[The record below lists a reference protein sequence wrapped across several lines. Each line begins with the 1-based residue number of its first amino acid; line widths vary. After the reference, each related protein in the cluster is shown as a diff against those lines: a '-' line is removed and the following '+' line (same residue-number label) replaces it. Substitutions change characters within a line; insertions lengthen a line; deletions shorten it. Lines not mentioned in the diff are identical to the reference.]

1 MTDSSTSSTGKRRG
15 RAMLI
20 MAVCALMW
28 SIGGIFIKLI
38 SWSPLLIAGT
48 RSLIAAAIIGLYML
62 VTKTPFKL
70 RGYSVGAGIGL
81 SCSCM
86 FFVMANKLTTA
97 ANAIVLQYAAP
108 VFILIMTSLIFKQKL
123 HRKEIIT
130 VAITMAGI
138 ILFFFDQLSPGNII
152 GNIFGILAG
161 VFLALMFVMTG
172 QARNDDSI
180 RMSGILIAHCLTAI
194 VGIPLGIPG
203 TSSVNGE
210 EIFFLIILGVF
221 QLGIPYVL
229 YAIASGDCPPLA
241 CSLIGM
247 LEPLFN
253 PVWVALFIGEM
264 PGGFA
269 LAGSLIII
277 CAVTWW
283 CINESRSAPEDSC

>member
-1 MTDSSTSSTGKRRG
+1 
-15 RAMLI
+15 
-20 MAVCALMW
+20 
-28 SIGGIFIKLI
+28 
-38 SWSPLLIAGT
+38 
-48 RSLIAAAIIGLYML
+48 
-62 VTKTPFKL
+62 
-70 RGYSVGAGIGL
+70 
-81 SCSCM
+81 
-86 FFVMANKLTTA
+86 
-97 ANAIVLQYAAP
+97 
-108 VFILIMTSLIFKQKL
+108 
-123 HRKEIIT
+123 
-130 VAITMAGI
+130 
-138 ILFFFDQLSPGNII
+138 
-152 GNIFGILAG
+152 
-161 VFLALMFVMTG
+161 MFVMTG